1 MRDKTEEAHKRHL
14 SLCNGSLTARCC
26 LKHHGNRESKRLRRA
41 EVQGLLLFQQ
51 HFNYF
56 RQRCLRKQSHSGPS
70 VTARAFPSHRIFVK
84 LMKQLKMHR
93 DKESSQ
99 IMRKGDRDSK
109 KGKRLEEEKKKQKHK
124 KDEHEEG
131 DEAK

>member
-1 MRDKTEEAHKRHL
+1 
-14 SLCNGSLTARCC
+14 
-26 LKHHGNRESKRLRRA
+26 
-41 EVQGLLLFQQ
+41 
-51 HFNYF
+51 
-56 RQRCLRKQSHSGPS
+56 
-70 VTARAFPSHRIFVK
+70 
-84 LMKQLKMHR
+84 MKQLKIHR